1 MVEITASTKH
11 KTAVGVASKCST
23 SAGAPK
29 KSGVAAVA
37 LGKGIGSASK
47 KAATASSTTTAPARR
62 GSVAP
67 PLKPAT
73 LTSPAIRQSI
83 LSQYKTTDDADNSKK
98 RLFVT
103 ELFHK
108 VTGAPISVL
117 QAAAPH
123 AASTTRDRAGAAADL
138 AWVAQEWGA
147 RFVLKEC
154 GILNELQR
162 NLFPN
167 GIEALIGQRFGDGED
182 DNDDDENNNN
192 NGETT
197 NGEQTTTTAKDK
209 AVKLGGLKPSASAVS
224 LSSMDAEYAAAAAAA
239 AAATPGTSIQSIGT
253 DQSKHRGGTPP
264 NAREGCLLFL
274 RGLCEIVGRP
284 AEPYLVGAFVAAAL
298 DESSSSSLPVREAA
312 EDYLTA
318 VIYLVN
324 PWAVPS
330 ILVPLLLQA
339 LHSKEWRVQ
348 TSALE
353 RIAQC
358 ATTAPTQMYQLLPT
372 LLPALTNQ
380 VWVTKAQVSKAARTA
395 LLAVCQ
401 TNKNPDIAKCIPAVV
416 NAICKPADTNKAVSE
431 LMGTTFVVPVDA
443 SVLAMLCPVLARAL
457 KEKLAIHKRAAC
469 LVIRNM
475 SKLVDSPQA
484 IAPFGNLLVPEL
496 KRVSENVQFEEIRD
510 EALKALA
517 SLTKALGSLYAQ
529 QEAGE
534 EDGGNEAT
542 SAAAANDVNAAVV
555 TMQEETKRVEEEQAR
570 IQKER
575 EAEQQRE
582 EEMRIKEAEERQ
594 RFKEAMEAQRALDKL
609 AAEEA
614 EAKRKEEE
622 LKRNKDQL
630 SHKTPDGKCQ
640 SCGLKRCRKT
650 CMFYSD

>member
-11 KTAVGVASKCST
+11 KTAVGVASKGST
-23 SAGAPK
+23 AGVPK
-29 KSGVAAVA
+29 KSGTVAI
-37 LGKGIGSASK
+37 GKGIGSAAASSSLSK
-47 KAATASSTTTAPARR
+47 KAATPTTARR

-73 LTSPAIRQSI
+73 LTSPAIRQSM
-83 LSQYKTTDDADNSKK
+83 LSQYTDDNDNSKK
-98 RLFVT
+98 RLLLVT

-108 VTGAPISVL
+108 VTGAPVSVL

-138 AWVAQEWGA
+138 AWVAQEWGV

-167 GIEALIGQRFGDGED
+167 GIEALIGQRFGDDEGGGDAE
-182 DNDDDENNNN
+182 DENN
-192 NGETT
+192 GEM
-197 NGEQTTTTAKDK
+197 NGEQTGKDK
-209 AVKLGGLKPSASAVS
+209 TLKLGGLKPSASAVS

-239 AAATPGTSIQSIGT
+239 AATPGTSIQSVGT

-312 EDYLTA
+312 EDYLSA
-318 VIYLVN
+318 VMALAN

-330 ILVPLLLQA
+330 ILIPLLLQA

-358 ATTAPTQMYQLLPT
+358 ATTAPTQIYKLLPT

-529 QEAGE
+529 QETGE
-534 EDGGNEAT
+534 GDGSNET
-542 SAAAANDVNAAVV
+542 TTTTAANDPTVAAA

-575 EAEQQRE
+575 EVEQQRE
-582 EEMRIKEAEERQ
+582 EEMRIKEAEERK

-609 AAEEA
+609 AAEET

-650 CMFYSD
+650 CMFYSG